1 MTLKQSDRAV
11 ELLVAIAF
19 DAISSKEEIREKVT
33 DFLRD
38 DLGILGLQDT
48 KRRRVLG
55 DDKRHRDHGRIQRRI
70 TDAGT

>member
-19 DAISSKEEIREKVT
+19 DALSSKEEIREKVT

-48 KRRRVLG
+48 KGRRVLR